1 MAMQSNPEKVS
12 IGDRRIGR
20 LRRLI
25 RLKQTQT
32 ETAGRYRRVPIYG
45 PPPLLIDYGILQTDS
60 IPIRITSTVLI
71 SPTIGF
77 PVLY

>member
-1 MAMQSNPEKVS
+1 M
-12 IGDRRIGR
+12 
-20 LRRLI
+20 LRPR
-25 RLKQTQT
+25 T
-32 ETAGRYRRVPIYG
+32 
-45 PPPLLIDYGILQTDS
+45 PPLDPVAAAFLCQELIEVLIDYGILQTDS